1 MTKADEIFDFV
12 AKTIRV
18 PEGKLAGK
26 PLELCEFQREI
37 INGIYNRR
45 TRRAIVSVA
54 RKNGKTALAG
64 ALLLA
69 HLVGPCATPN
79 SSIYSTAQSRE
90 QAAIVFGLAAKM
102 IRMSPQ
108 LNGLVTVRDSK
119 KELYCGRTGVTYR
132 ALSADATTAYG
143 LSPAF
148 VVHDEL
154 GLVKGSR
161 SDLYEAIETAAA
173 AHEDPLSLII
183 STQAPSNGDLLSLL
197 IDDAKA
203 DNDPLTRLFLW
214 TAPEAADPF
223 ALETI
228 RLANP
233 ALGIFQS
240 EAEVMAMAADAARL
254 QSREPGFR
262 NLILNQRVD
271 ATSSFISRAL
281 WESCGEQPEPLSGP
295 VYAAL
300 DLGQV
305 ADLTS
310 WLAMSESSAK
320 MNVHPTYWLP
330 GDDLEAKSRQ
340 DHFDYVDMAQRGYVT
355 PCTGKAVSW
364 DMVGGFI
371 ADQFRQYD
379 IRKVGFDRYRFLDL
393 KPHLIRHG
401 LSEQTIADRF
411 VEVGQGFRDQARA
424 VDAVERAFLD
434 GRIRHG
440 GHPVLAWNIANCAVL
455 TDDAGNRKISKKRS
469 YGRIDGAI
477 SLGMCFFVAPLA
489 EPPREPTMF
498 FVGGR

>member
-1 MTKADEIFDFV
+1 
-12 AKTIRV
+12 
-18 PEGKLAGK
+18 
-26 PLELCEFQREI
+26 
-37 INGIYNRR
+37 
-45 TRRAIVSVA
+45 
-54 RKNGKTALAG
+54 
-64 ALLLA
+64 
-69 HLVGPCATPN
+69 
-79 SSIYSTAQSRE
+79 
-90 QAAIVFGLAAKM
+90 M

-271 ATSSFISRAL
+271 ATSSFARSRTL
-281 WESCGEQPEPLSGP
+281 
-295 VYAAL
+295 
-300 DLGQV
+300 
-305 ADLTS
+305 
-310 WLAMSESSAK
+310 
-320 MNVHPTYWLP
+320 
-330 GDDLEAKSRQ
+330 
-340 DHFDYVDMAQRGYVT
+340 
-355 PCTGKAVSW
+355 
-364 DMVGGFI
+364 
-371 ADQFRQYD
+371 
-379 IRKVGFDRYRFLDL
+379 
-393 KPHLIRHG
+393 RHG
-401 LSEQTIADRF
+401 SQ
-411 VEVGQGFRDQARA
+411 
-424 VDAVERAFLD
+424 
-434 GRIRHG
+434 
-440 GHPVLAWNIANCAVL
+440 
-455 TDDAGNRKISKKRS
+455 
-469 YGRIDGAI
+469 
-477 SLGMCFFVAPLA
+477 
-489 EPPREPTMF
+489 
-498 FVGGR
+498 